1 MNKDIYR
8 IVDCR
13 GRVHIPKNMRSAAEL
28 EEGDIVKLSVS
39 KGKLAVQ
46 KVALVESGDQ
56 SPAAVEAFVMASLR
70 NMDRPALLEV
80 LSRTARQLGEENGG
94 TDIGTDATVSGK

>member
-1 MNKDIYR
+1 MNKDTYR
-8 IVDCR
+8 ILDCR
-13 GRVHIPKNMRSAAEL
+13 GRVHIPKGMRDAAEL
-28 EEGDIVKLSVS
+28 EEGDIVKLTLS

-70 NMDRPALLEV
+70 SMDRAALLEV
-80 LSRTARQLGEENGG
+80 LNRTARQLGAEDGG
-94 TDIGTDATVSGK
+94 ADGKDAAVPGR

>member
-8 IVDCR
+8 ILDCR
-13 GRVHIPKNMRSAAEL
+13 GRVHIPKSMRVSAEL
-28 EEGDIVKLSVS
+28 EEGDIVKLTLS

-70 NMDRPALLEV
+70 SMDRAALLEV
-80 LSRTARQLGEENGG
+80 LNLAARHLGEEDVYNGK
-94 TDIGTDATVSGK
+94 DAAVPGK